1 MSEAEWKIE
10 GQEGKASQVEIPEV
24 LPLLPIRDIVIYP
37 YMMLPLF
44 VGRDVSIR
52 AVEESLSRDRLIF
65 LVAQK
70 NSAEEAPSPS
80 DINRVGTIASIMRML
95 KLADGRVKILVQG
108 LSKGEVD
115 TYLRERPFF
124 EVKIRK
130 VIEPTLPEVPIE
142 VEALMRTAKEKIE
155 QILNLKNLPPEIVMV
170 TDNISDPGVLADLV
184 ASNLRLKI
192 EESQAIL
199 EIFDPIERLK
209 KVNEL
214 LSRELELSTMQARIQ
229 NQAKEE
235 MSKTQRDYFLREQL
249 KQIQQELGE
258 GDERTE
264 EINELKKQLDKA
276 KMPVDVKREADKQLK
291 RLEQMH
297 PESSEAS
304 LVRTYLDWL
313 VDLPWGKKTKD
324 NLNIKKAKQ
333 VLDEDH
339 YNLEK
344 IKERILEYLAV
355 NKLRRKIK
363 GPILCFVGPPGV
375 GKTSLGR
382 SVARALG
389 RNFVRI
395 SLGGVRD
402 EAEIRGHRRTY
413 VGALPGRVIQGIKQ
427 AGSNNPVFML
437 DEIDKV
443 GADFRGDPSA
453 ALLEVLDPEQNH
465 AFSDH
470 YLNLPFDLSNVLFIC
485 TANMLDPIPP
495 ALADRMEVI
504 QLSGYTNE
512 EKLEI
517 ARKYLLPRQLEDNG
531 ISTKYLEF
539 SDDAVL
545 RIIAEYTK
553 EAGLRNLEREIAS
566 ICRKVARKIA
576 EEKKDLTRITRANLH
591 SFLGAPK
598 FSPETEQEHHEI
610 GVATGLAWTSA
621 GGELLFVEASLSKG
635 RGNLTLTGQLG
646 DVMKESAQ
654 AAVSY
659 ARAHARKLGIEED
672 FYQKLDI
679 HIHVPAGAI
688 PKDGPSAGITVA
700 TALISALMKR
710 PVSRDV
716 AMTGEITL
724 RGRVLPI
731 GGLKEKSLAAFR
743 AGIKTIV
750 LPDRNEK
757 DLDEVPKSLRR
768 RLRWIVVKNMSDV
781 LKIALLPEQSRARRA
796 ASAVASKTKLRTR
809 KGGPWKRSERPLRK
823 NQRER
828 SIPLLRSH

>member
-1 MSEAEWKIE
+1 MSETQWNLE
-10 GQEGKASQVEIPEV
+10 GQESKESPVEIPDV

-44 VGRDVSIR
+44 VGREMSIR
-52 AVEESLSRDRLIF
+52 AVEESLSRQRLIF

-70 NSAEEAPSPS
+70 NSAEDSPKPD
-80 DINRVGTIASIMRML
+80 DIYRVGTVASIMRML

-108 LSKGEVD
+108 LAKGEIES
-115 TYLRERPFF
+115 YLRDQPFF
-124 EVKIRK
+124 EAKIRK
-130 VIEPTLPEVPIE
+130 VVEPALHEVSIEI
-142 VEALMRTAKEKIE
+142 EALMRNVKEKIE

-170 TDNISDPGVLADLV
+170 TDNISDAGVLADLV
-184 ASNLRLKI
+184 ASNLRLRI

-199 EIFDPIERLK
+199 EIFDPVARLK
-209 KVNEL
+209 KVNDL
-214 LSRELELSTMQARIQ
+214 LSRELELSTVQARIQ

-235 MSKTQRDYFLREQL
+235 MSKSQRDYFLREQL

-258 GDERTE
+258 GDERAE
-264 EINELKKQLDKA
+264 EIKDLKKQIEKA
-276 KMPVDVKREADKQLK
+276 KMPLEAKREAEKQLK

-313 VDLPWGKKTKD
+313 VDIPWSKKTKD
-324 NLNIKKAKQ
+324 NLNIKKAQ
-333 VLDEDH
+333 LVLDEDH
-339 YNLEK
+339 YDLAK

-375 GKTSLGR
+375 GKTSLGK
-382 SVARALG
+382 SIARALG

-395 SLGGVRD
+395 SLGGIRD

-413 VGALPGRVIQGIKQ
+413 VGALPGRIIQGIKQ
-427 AGSNNPVFML
+427 GGSNNPVFML

-443 GADFRGDPSA
+443 GTDFRGDPSA

-470 YLNLPFDLSNVLFIC
+470 YLNLSFDLSNVLFIC
-485 TANMLDPIPP
+485 TANLLDPVPP

-517 ARKYLLPRQLEDNG
+517 ARKFLIPRQLEDNG
-531 ISTKYLEF
+531 ISASLLEI

-545 RIIAEYTK
+545 RIIAQYTK

-566 ICRKVARKIA
+566 ICRKLARKVA
-576 EEKKDLTRITRANLH
+576 EGKKDLTRVTRANLH
-591 SFLGAPK
+591 LFLGPPK
-598 FSPETEQEHHEI
+598 FLPEAEQEQHEI

-621 GGELLFVEASLSKG
+621 GGEVLYVEASLSKG

-659 ARAHARKLGIEED
+659 ARSQAKKLGIEED
-672 FYQKLDI
+672 FYQKLDV

-688 PKDGPSAGITVA
+688 PKDGPSAGITMA
-700 TALISALMKR
+700 TALISALTRR
-710 PVSRDV
+710 PVSRDT

-724 RGRVLPI
+724 RGRVLPV
-731 GGLKEKSLAAFR
+731 GGLKEKCLAAFH
-743 AGIKTIV
+743 AGIKTIIV
-750 LPDRNEK
+750 PDRNEN
-757 DLDEVPKSLRR
+757 DLEEIPKQLRR
-768 RLRWIVVKNMSDV
+768 KLTMVLAKNMSDV
-781 LKIALLPEQSRARRA
+781 LKAALLDKNSKRPSVGAETSAAKATKRR
-796 ASAVASKTKLRTR
+796 RP
-809 KGGPWKRSERPLRK
+809 KGKEKPLDKVGREKVIPLRA
-823 NQRER
+823 
-828 SIPLLRSH
+828 

>member
-1 MSEAEWKIE
+1 MSEAEWKVE
-10 GQEGKASQVEIPEV
+10 SPENKTSQVEIPEI

-52 AVEESLSRDRLIF
+52 AVEEALSRDRLIF
-65 LVAQK
+65 LVSQM
-70 NSAEEAPSPS
+70 NSSEENPAPA
-80 DINRVGTIASIMRML
+80 DIHRVGTIASIMRML

-108 LSKGEVD
+108 LAKGEVD

-130 VIEPTLPEVPIE
+130 VVEPTLAEVPIE

-214 LSRELELSTMQARIQ
+214 LTRELELSTMQARIQ

-235 MSKTQRDYFLREQL
+235 MSKTQRDYYLREQL

-258 GDERTE
+258 GDERAE
-264 EINELKKQLDKA
+264 EISELRKQIEKA
-276 KMPVDVKREADKQLK
+276 KMPVEAKREADKQLR

-313 VDLPWGKKTKD
+313 VDLPWSKKTKD

-382 SVARALG
+382 SIARSLG
-389 RNFVRI
+389 RSFVRV

-413 VGALPGRVIQGIKQ
+413 VGALPGRIIQGIKQ

-470 YLNLPFDLSNVLFIC
+470 YLNLAFDLSNVLFIC
-485 TANMLDPIPP
+485 TANLLDPIPA

-512 EKLEI
+512 EKLAI
-517 ARKYLLPRQLEDNG
+517 ARKYLVPRQLDDNG
-531 ISTKYLEF
+531 ISTKELEI

-545 RIIAEYTK
+545 RVVAEYTK

-566 ICRKVARKIA
+566 ICRKVARKVA
-576 EEKKDLTRITRANLH
+576 EGKSDLTRVTRANVH
-591 SFLGAPK
+591 TFLGAPK
-598 FSPETEQEHHEI
+598 FLPEAEQEHHEI
-610 GVATGLAWTSA
+610 GVATGLAWTST
-621 GGELLFVEASLSKG
+621 GGEILHVEASLSRG

-659 ARAHARKLGIEED
+659 ARAHAKTLGIEAD

-688 PKDGPSAGITVA
+688 PKDGPSAGITMA
-700 TALISALMKR
+700 TALISALTKR
-710 PVSRDV
+710 AVSRDV

-743 AGIKTIV
+743 AGIKTII

-757 DLDEVPKSLRR
+757 DLEEIPKPLRR
-768 RLRWIVVKNMSDV
+768 KLNWVIAKNMSDV
-781 LKIALLPEQSRARRA
+781 LSVALIAQRKS
-796 ASAVASKTKLRTR
+796 ASKENGIERR
-809 KGGPWKRSERPLRK
+809 KKSVTERRLVAKKSQQPYRKRH
-823 NQRER
+823 RER
-828 SIPLLRSH
+828 SIPVRP

>member
-1 MSEAEWKIE
+1 MSEADWKTE
-10 GQEGKASQVEIPEV
+10 GQEGKTSTVEIPNI

-65 LVAQK
+65 LVSQK
-70 NSAEEAPSPS
+70 NSAEENPNPA
-80 DINRVGTIASIMRML
+80 DIHRVGTIASIMRML

-115 TYLRERPFF
+115 SYLRERPYF

-130 VIEPTLPEVPIE
+130 VIEPTLSEVSIE

-170 TDNISDPGVLADLV
+170 TDNIGDPGVLADLV
-184 ASNLRLKI
+184 ASNLRLKN

-235 MSKTQRDYFLREQL
+235 MTKTQRDYFLREQM

-258 GDERTE
+258 GDDRAE
-264 EINELKKQLDKA
+264 EISELRKQIDKA
-276 KMPVDVKREADKQLK
+276 KMPPEVKREADKQLR

-304 LVRTYLDWL
+304 LVRTYMDWL
-313 VDLPWGKKTKD
+313 VELPWSKRTKD
-324 NLNIKKAKQ
+324 NLDLEKAKQ
-333 VLDEDH
+333 VLDQDH

-344 IKERILEYLAV
+344 VKERILEYLAV

-382 SVARALG
+382 SIARALE
-389 RNFVRI
+389 RSFVRV

-402 EAEIRGHRRTY
+402 EAEMRGHRRTY
-413 VGALPGRVIQGIKQ
+413 VGALPGRIIQGVKQ

-485 TANMLDPIPP
+485 TANLLDPVPP

-517 ARKYLLPRQLEDNG
+517 ARKFLIPRQLEDNG
-531 ISTKYLEF
+531 ISTKQLEF
-539 SDDAVL
+539 SNDAVL

-553 EAGLRNLEREIAS
+553 EAGLRNLERELAS
-566 ICRKVARKIA
+566 ICRKVARKVA
-576 EEKKDLTRITRANLH
+576 EGKSELIKLTRANIH

-598 FSPETEQEHHEI
+598 FLPEAEQEHHEI
-610 GVATGLAWTSA
+610 GVGTGLAWTSA
-621 GGELLFVEASLSKG
+621 GGEVLYVEASLSKG

-659 ARAHARKLGIEED
+659 ARAHAKTLGIEED

-688 PKDGPSAGITVA
+688 PKDGPSAGITMA
-700 TALISALMKR
+700 TALISALTKR
-710 PVSRDV
+710 PVNRDV

-743 AGIKTIV
+743 AGIKTVI

-757 DLDEVPKSLRR
+757 DMDDIPKALRR
-768 RLRWIVVKNMSDV
+768 KLHWVLAKNMSDV
-781 LKIALLPEQSRARRA
+781 LKNALLNGKRDAKESRRA
-796 ASAVASKTKLRTR
+796 AAAKLKLGSAKGKLRR
-809 KGGPWKRSERPLRK
+809 GARPLPKSHGDRA
-823 NQRER
+823 
-828 SIPLLRSH
+828 IPLRP

>member
-413 VGALPGRVIQGIKQ
+413 VGALPGRVVQGIKQ

-828 SIPLLRSH
+828 SIPLLPSH

>member
-1 MSEAEWKIE
+1 MSEAQWNLE
-10 GQEGKASQVEIPEV
+10 GQENKDAQVEIPEV

-44 VGRDVSIR
+44 VGREMSIR
-52 AVEESLSRDRLIF
+52 AVEESLSRQRLIF

-70 NSAEEAPSPS
+70 NSAEDNPTPD
-80 DINRVGTIASIMRML
+80 DIYRVGTVASIMRML

-108 LSKGEVD
+108 LAKGEIE
-115 TYLRERPFF
+115 TFLKEQPFF
-124 EVKIRK
+124 ETKIRK
-130 VIEPTLPEVPIE
+130 IVEPALQDVSIE
-142 VEALMRTAKEKIE
+142 VEALMRNVKEKIE

-170 TDNISDPGVLADLV
+170 TDNISDAGVLADLV

-192 EESQAIL
+192 EESQGIL
-199 EIFDPIERLK
+199 EIFDPVTRLK
-209 KVNEL
+209 KVNDL
-214 LSRELELSTMQARIQ
+214 LSRELELSTVQARIQ

-258 GDERTE
+258 GDERAE
-264 EINELKKQLDKA
+264 EMKDLKKQIEKA
-276 KMPVDVKREADKQLK
+276 KMPIEAKREAEKQLK

-313 VDLPWGKKTKD
+313 VDIPWSKRTKD
-324 NLNIKKAKQ
+324 NLNIKKAQQ

-339 YNLEK
+339 YDLEK
-344 IKERILEYLAV
+344 VKERILEYLAV

-375 GKTSLGR
+375 GKTSLGKSIAR
-382 SVARALG
+382 SLG

-395 SLGGVRD
+395 SLGGIRD

-427 AGSNNPVFML
+427 AGSNNPVFIL

-443 GADFRGDPSA
+443 GTDFRGDPSA

-470 YLNLPFDLSNVLFIC
+470 YLNLAFDLSNVLFIC
-485 TANMLDPIPP
+485 TANLLDPVPA

-504 QLSGYTNE
+504 QLSGYTSE

-517 ARKYLLPRQLEDNG
+517 ARKFLVPRQLENNG
-531 ISTKYLEF
+531 ITVNHLEI
-539 SDDAVL
+539 SDDAIL
-545 RIIAEYTK
+545 RIIAQYTK

-576 EEKKDLTRITRANLH
+576 EGKKDLTRVTRANLH
-591 SFLGAPK
+591 LFLGPPK
-598 FSPETEQEHHEI
+598 FIPEAEQEQNEI

-621 GGELLFVEASLSKG
+621 GGEVLYVEASLSKG

-646 DVMKESAQ
+646 EVMKESAQ

-659 ARAHARKLGIEED
+659 ARSHAKKLGIEED
-672 FYQKLDI
+672 FYQKLDL

-688 PKDGPSAGITVA
+688 PKDGPSAGITMA
-700 TALISALMKR
+700 TALISALTRR
-710 PVSRDV
+710 PVSRYV

-731 GGLKEKSLAAFR
+731 GGLKEKCLAALH
-743 AGIKTIV
+743 AGIKTIIV
-750 LPDRNEK
+750 PERNEK
-757 DLDEVPKSLRR
+757 DLGEIPKQVRR
-768 RLRWIVVKNMSDV
+768 KVTLITAKNMSDV
-781 LKIALLPEQSRARRA
+781 LKASLLDKESRKVSVASDSRAKAAKKRRPKRKDK
-796 ASAVASKTKLRTR
+796 SLDKLRR
-809 KGGPWKRSERPLRK
+809 ERAIPLRA
-823 NQRER
+823 
-828 SIPLLRSH
+828 

>member
-1 MSEAEWKIE
+1 MSEIEWNID
-10 GQEGKASQVEIPEV
+10 GQEGKGSTVEIPDV
-24 LPLLPIRDIVIYP
+24 LPLLSIRDIVIYP

-44 VGRDVSIR
+44 VGRDMSLR
-52 AVEESLSRDRLIF
+52 AVEEALSRDRLIF
-65 LVAQK
+65 LVSQK
-70 NSAEEAPSPS
+70 NSAEDNPTPN
-80 DINRVGTIASIMRML
+80 DIHRVGTVASIMRML

-108 LSKGEVD
+108 LSKGEVES
-115 TYLRERPFF
+115 YLRERPFF

-130 VIEPTLPEVPIE
+130 VVEPTLQEVSIE
-142 VEALMRTAKEKIE
+142 VEALMRSVKEKIE

-192 EESQAIL
+192 EESQGIL
-199 EIFDPIERLK
+199 EIFEPVARLK

-214 LSRELELSTMQARIQ
+214 LNHELELSTMQARIQ
-229 NQAKEE
+229 NQAKDE
-235 MSKTQRDYFLREQL
+235 MNKSQRDYFLREQL

-264 EINELKKQLDKA
+264 EINELKDQIEKA
-276 KMPVDVKREADKQLK
+276 KMPPEVKREAKKQLK

-297 PESSEAS
+297 PEFSEAS

-313 VDLPWGKKTKD
+313 VELPWSKRTKD
-324 NLNIKKAKQ
+324 NLDIQKAKE

-344 IKERILEYLAV
+344 VKERILEYLAV
-355 NKLRRKIK
+355 NKLKRKIK
-363 GPILCFVGPPGV
+363 GPILCFLGPPGV

-382 SVARALG
+382 SIARALG
-389 RNFVRI
+389 RNFVRN
-395 SLGGVRD
+395 SLGGLRD

-413 VGALPGRVIQGIKQ
+413 VGALPGRIIQGIKQ

-443 GADFRGDPSA
+443 GTDFRGDPAA

-485 TANMLDPIPP
+485 TANLLDTVPP

-517 ARKYLLPRQLEDNG
+517 ALKFLIPRQLENNG
-531 ISTKYLEF
+531 ISVSTLEI
-539 SDDAVL
+539 SNDAVL
-545 RIIAEYTK
+545 RIIAQYTK

-576 EEKKDLTRITRANLH
+576 EGKKELTHVTRGNLH
-591 SFLGAPK
+591 LFLGPPK
-598 FSPETEQEHHEI
+598 FLPETEQKQHET

-621 GGELLFVEASLSKG
+621 GGEVLYVEASLSKG

-659 ARAHARKLGIEED
+659 ARSHAKQLGIEED

-688 PKDGPSAGITVA
+688 PKDGPSAGITMAV
-700 TALISALMKR
+700 ALISALTKR

-724 RGRVLPI
+724 RGRVLPV
-731 GGLKEKSLAAFR
+731 GALKEKCLAAFR
-743 AGIKTIV
+743 AGIRTIV
-750 LPDRNEK
+750 VPDRCQK
-757 DLDEVPKSLRR
+757 DLDEIPKQLRR
-768 RLRWIVVKNMSDV
+768 KLRFVLAQNMSDV
-781 LKIALLPEQSRARRA
+781 LDVALIGKKRA
-796 ASAVASKTKLRTR
+796 AGVLN
-809 KGGPWKRSERPLRK
+809 SERKSKSTKRKQWKSREKSAERVRRERTIPLRA
-823 NQRER
+823 
-828 SIPLLRSH
+828 

>member
-1 MSEAEWKIE
+1 MSDAEWKVE
-10 GQEGKASQVEIPEV
+10 ESETKGAQVEIPEV

-70 NSAEEAPSPS
+70 NSADETPAPSE
-80 DINRVGTIASIMRML
+80 IHKVGTIASIMRML

-115 TYLRERPFF
+115 TYIRERPFF

-130 VIEPTLPEVPIE
+130 VIEPVLQEVPIE

-199 EIFDPIERLK
+199 EVFDPIERLK
-209 KVNEL
+209 QVNDL

-258 GDERTE
+258 GDERAE
-264 EINELKKQLDKA
+264 EINELKKQIAKA
-276 KMPVDVKREADKQLK
+276 KMPTEVKREADKQLR

-313 VDLPWGKKTKD
+313 VDLPWSKKTKD
-324 NLNIKKAKQ
+324 NLNLRKAKQ

-355 NKLRRKIK
+355 NKLRKKLK

-382 SVARALG
+382 SIARCLG
-389 RNFVRI
+389 RNFVRV

-427 AGSNNPVFML
+427 ASSNNPVFML

-485 TANMLDPIPP
+485 TANLLDPIPP

-517 ARKYLLPRQLEDNG
+517 ARKYLIPRQFNDNG
-531 ISTKYLEF
+531 LSSKFIDISN
-539 SDDAVL
+539 DAFL
-545 RIIAEYTK
+545 RIIADYTK

-566 ICRKVARKIA
+566 ICRKVARKVA
-576 EEKKDLTRITRANLH
+576 EGKTELTRITRANIHL
-591 SFLGAPK
+591 FLGAPK
-598 FSPETEQEHHEI
+598 FLPEAEQEHHEI

-621 GGELLFVEASLSKG
+621 GGEILYVEASLSKG

-659 ARAHARKLGIEED
+659 ARAHAKKLGVEED

-688 PKDGPSAGITVA
+688 PKDGPSAGITMA
-700 TALISALMKR
+700 TALISALTKR

-743 AGIKTIV
+743 AGMKTVIV
-750 LPDRNEK
+750 PDRNQK
-757 DLDEVPKSLRR
+757 DLNEIPKALRR
-768 RLRWIVVKNMSDV
+768 KLNWVCAQNMADV
-781 LKIALLPEQSRARRA
+781 LNVALVDKKTAAQSAKQADAKTNQISKSRLSKARR
-796 ASAVASKTKLRTR
+796 K
-809 KGGPWKRSERPLRK
+809 PLRK
-823 NQRER
+823 GRRER
-828 SIPLLRSH
+828 SIPLRP

>member
-1 MSEAEWKIE
+1 MSDTDWKVE
-10 GQEGKASQVEIPEV
+10 GQETKSPPAEIPEV

-65 LVAQK
+65 LVSQK
-70 NSAEEAPSPS
+70 NSSEENPAPA
-80 DINRVGTIASIMRML
+80 DIHRVGTIASIMRML

-115 TYLRERPFF
+115 TFLRERPFF

-130 VIEPTLPEVPIE
+130 VIEPTLAEVPIE
-142 VEALMRTAKEKIE
+142 LEALMRTAKEKIE

-170 TDNISDPGVLADLV
+170 TDNIGDPGVLADLV

-199 EIFDPIERLK
+199 EVFDPIERLK

-214 LSRELELSTMQARIQ
+214 LTRELELSTMQARIQ

-235 MSKTQRDYFLREQL
+235 MSKTQRDYFLREQM

-258 GDERTE
+258 NDERAE
-264 EINELKKQLDKA
+264 EISELKKQITKA
-276 KMPVDVKREADKQLK
+276 KMPVEVKREADKQLR

-313 VDLPWGKKTKD
+313 AELPWSKHTKD
-324 NLNIKKAKQ
+324 NLNIKKAKE

-344 IKERILEYLAV
+344 VKDRILEYLAV
-355 NKLRRKIK
+355 NKLRKKIK

-382 SVARALG
+382 SIARCLG
-389 RNFVRI
+389 RNFIRV

-413 VGALPGRVIQGIKQ
+413 VGALPGRIIQGIKQ
-427 AGSNNPVFML
+427 AASNNPVFML

-485 TANMLDPIPP
+485 TANLMDPIPA

-517 ARKYLLPRQLEDNG
+517 ARKYLVPRQMENNG
-531 ISTKYLEF
+531 VSAKTFEI

-545 RIIAEYTK
+545 RVIAEYTK
-553 EAGLRNLEREIAS
+553 EAGLRNLERELAS
-566 ICRKVARKIA
+566 ICRKVARKVA
-576 EEKKDLTRITRANLH
+576 EGKAELTRVTRNNVH
-591 SFLGAPK
+591 TFLGPPK
-598 FSPETEQEHHEI
+598 FLPESEQEQHEI
-610 GVATGLAWTSA
+610 GVATGLAWTST
-621 GGELLFVEASLSKG
+621 GGEILYVEASLSKG
-635 RGNLTLTGQLG
+635 KGNLTLTGQLG

-659 ARAHARKLGIEED
+659 ARAHAKKLGIEED

-688 PKDGPSAGITVA
+688 PKDGPSAGITMA
-700 TALISALMKR
+700 CALISALTRR
-710 PVSRDV
+710 PVRRDV

-743 AGIKTIV
+743 AGMKTIV
-750 LPDRNEK
+750 IPERNEK
-757 DLDEVPKSLRR
+757 DLEEIPKQLLRK
-768 RLRWIVVKNMSDV
+768 LEWHIVKNMSDV
-781 LKIALLPEQSRARRA
+781 VKIALLDRQKLAAHVEPRAQRSRAVVRKAPKQSIKPTRR
-796 ASAVASKTKLRTR
+796 S
-809 KGGPWKRSERPLRK
+809 P
-823 NQRER
+823 RER
-828 SIPLLRSH
+828 SIPLRP

>member
-1 MSEAEWKIE
+1 MSEAEWKAE
-10 GQEGKASQVEIPEV
+10 NPETKSSQVEIPDV

-44 VGRDVSIR
+44 VGRDISIR
-52 AVEESLSRDRLIF
+52 AVEEALSRERLIF
-65 LVAQK
+65 LVSQI
-70 NSAEEAPSPS
+70 NSAEENPAPA
-80 DINRVGTIASIMRML
+80 DIHRVGTIASIMRML

-108 LSKGEVD
+108 LAKGEVE
-115 TYLRERPFF
+115 TYQRERPYF

-130 VIEPTLPEVPIE
+130 VIEPTLAEVPIE

-192 EESQAIL
+192 DESQAIL

-214 LSRELELSTMQARIQ
+214 LTRELELSTMQARIQ

-235 MSKTQRDYFLREQL
+235 MSKTQRDYYLREQL

-258 GDERTE
+258 GDERAE
-264 EINELKKQLDKA
+264 EINELKKQIEKA
-276 KMPVDVKREADKQLK
+276 KMPGEVKREADKQLR

-313 VDLPWGKKTKD
+313 VDLPWSKKTQD

-339 YNLEK
+339 FDLEK

-382 SVARALG
+382 SIARSLG

-413 VGALPGRVIQGIKQ
+413 VGALPGRIIQGIKQ

-485 TANMLDPIPP
+485 TANLLDPIPV

-512 EKLEI
+512 EKLAI
-517 ARKYLLPRQLEDNG
+517 ARKYLIPRQFNDNG
-531 ISTKYLEF
+531 ISAKHLEV

-545 RIIAEYTK
+545 RVIAEYTK

-566 ICRKVARKIA
+566 ICRKVARKVA
-576 EEKKDLTRITRANLH
+576 EGKSELTRVTRANVH

-598 FSPETEQEHHEI
+598 FLPEPEQEHHEI
-610 GVATGLAWTSA
+610 GVATGLAWTST
-621 GGELLFVEASLSKG
+621 GGEILYVEASLSRG
-635 RGNLTLTGQLG
+635 RGGLTLTGQLG

-659 ARAHARKLGIEED
+659 ARAHAKALGIEAD
-672 FYQKLDI
+672 FYQKVDI

-688 PKDGPSAGITVA
+688 PKDGPSAGITMA
-700 TALISALMKR
+700 TALISALTKR

-743 AGIKTIV
+743 AGMKTIV
-750 LPDRNEK
+750 IPDRNEK
-757 DLDEVPKSLRR
+757 DLDEIPKPLRR
-768 RLRWIVVKNMSDV
+768 KLKWVVAKNMSDV
-781 LKIALLPEQSRARRA
+781 LAAALIDRKSPGALGKTLPGKKPVPRQRLA
-796 ASAVASKTKLRTR
+796 AKSGPKTYR
-809 KGGPWKRSERPLRK
+809 KGH
-823 NQRER
+823 RER
-828 SIPLLRSH
+828 SIPVRP